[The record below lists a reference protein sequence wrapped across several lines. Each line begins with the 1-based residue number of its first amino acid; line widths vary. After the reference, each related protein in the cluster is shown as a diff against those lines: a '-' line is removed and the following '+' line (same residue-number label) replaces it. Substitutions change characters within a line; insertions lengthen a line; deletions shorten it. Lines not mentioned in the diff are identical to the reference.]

1 MIDYTLYW
9 LASQRIDEVLICCT
23 SFYDDIA
30 NYIRTTNWNV
40 VNVYGLSRR
49 VTSRSQKEG
58 NGMQILHPAIQL
70 LQMSECYSTGD
81 VLRTIDNMGIIES
94 PSFLVMDAGAVT
106 NIDLNAIWK
115 EFDKRYKQSTYNV
128 MTSVFTH
135 IPCESGKK
143 TEQDLVMV
151 LNDDDRILAYG
162 QLLSNEPFSIL
173 TSSALDNHCAC
184 NRGRE

>member
-1 MIDYTLYW
+1 
-9 LASQRIDEVLICCT
+9 
-23 SFYDDIA
+23 
-30 NYIRTTNWNV
+30 
-40 VNVYGLSRR
+40 
-49 VTSRSQKEG
+49 
-58 NGMQILHPAIQL
+58 MQILHPAIQL

-128 MTSVFTH
+128 MTSVFTR

-162 QLLSNEPFSIL
+162 QLANNEPFSIL
-173 TSSALDNHCAC
+173 TSSTLDNHCAC
-184 NRGRE
+184 IRGRE